1 MGGSASYRLG
11 KKISAA
17 QQRGASQEEID
28 ELERQ
33 RQAARDAERIKR
45 ADVLYIPERYRTNQ
59 VGKSNENFVESSLN
73 NAKKGDEIQLFAND
87 LSESAIERL
96 RYHMREGNLKL
107 VGKRIQES
115 TYGGKNQQLIWD
127 FQKVKNQRSVERMA
141 EIVRN
146 AENYSDVTKTILE
159 LSDLLPNPWA
169 WGREVVE
176 AEGNEKATRR
186 ILRQI
191 QRSLD
196 VDLGA

>member
-1 MGGSASYRLG
+1 MGGSASYRLA
-11 KKISAA
+11 KKIANA
-17 QQRGASQEEID
+17 QANGASQEEID

-33 RQAARDAERIKR
+33 RLAAKEVERIKR
-45 ADVLYIPERYRTNQ
+45 TDVLYIPERYRTNQ
-59 VGKSNENFVESSLN
+59 VGKANWNFVESSLN
-73 NAKKGDEIQLFAND
+73 NAKKGDRIQLFAND
-87 LSESAIERL
+87 LSEDAIDNL
-96 RYHMREGNLKL
+96 RHHMREGNLKL

-141 EIVRN
+141 ETIRN
-146 AENYSDVTKTILE
+146 AENYSEVTNTILE